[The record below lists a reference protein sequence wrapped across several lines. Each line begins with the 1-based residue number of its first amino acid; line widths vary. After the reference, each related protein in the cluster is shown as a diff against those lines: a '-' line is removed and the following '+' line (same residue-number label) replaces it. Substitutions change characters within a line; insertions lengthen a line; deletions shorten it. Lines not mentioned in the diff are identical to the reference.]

1 MDKLARCLIK
11 TRQSESV
18 CSDAMIFN
26 PMFGDNDTLR
36 ETRKDTSG
44 ERGQEAWYCHCA
56 VSDARGWAGPYGCWE
71 WCAVC
76 LASLGVLRGLSS
88 STTELDLSSR
98 KD

>member
-1 MDKLARCLIK
+1 MDKLAWYLIK

-18 CSDAMIFN
+18 CSDGVIFN

-36 ETRKDTSG
+36 ETQKDTSG
-44 ERGQEAWYCHCA
+44 ERGQEAWHCDCA
-56 VSDARGWAGPYGCWE
+56 VSDARGWAGPYRCRQ
-71 WCAVC
+71 WCVVC
-76 LASLGVLRGLSS
+76 LKSLGVLRGLSS